1 MTVMEQQYNEA
12 VTAIKQA
19 ILQSQ
24 YRSVKLIT
32 GEQLS
37 LYFGIGLYVSVNSRI
52 GTWGT
57 GAISRISERLKREL
71 PGLRGFSEQ
80 NIRNMRTFAEYW
92 ETYLKCSPMA
102 SKLQLPVTEG
112 CIDIDGFSLQKWSPV
127 ASEINREEFLGISF
141 SHHMEI
147 LHKTKDLNEVL
158 FYIHQSVLHKWDKY
172 DLRNRLKENLYRD
185 VGNAANNFLQTMPAA
200 NARKAIGMFK
210 DEYLLDYINVEELE
224 VDKAEDVDERVVEQ
238 AIVSNIK
245 KFIMTF
251 GRDFAFI
258 GNQYHLEIFT
268 EELFPDLLFFNR
280 ELNCMVVVELKK
292 GAFKSGYI
300 GQLQTYMRVLDDKV
314 RKPHENPTIGILLCK
329 SADKAF
335 VEYVIRD
342 YNSPMGVATY
352 KTTADMDEKMRNS
365 LPDMD
370 EMRKLLMDM
379 SFAHLHVHTQY
390 SILDGQSKIG
400 DLIDTAV
407 ANGQPALAITD
418 HGNMFGVKEFLDTVA
433 KKGVPLKPIVGSEFY
448 VAGASR
454 FDRKGREVPISLLWN
469 LCLPA

>member
-1 MTVMEQQYNEA
+1 MEQQYNEA

-102 SKLQLPVTEG
+102 
-112 CIDIDGFSLQKWSPV
+112 I
-127 ASEINREEFLGISF
+127 EINREEFLGISF

-158 FYIHQSVLHKWDKY
+158 FYIHQSVHHKWDKY

-185 VGNAANNFLQTMPAA
+185 AGNAANNFLQTMPAA

-292 GAFKSGYI
+292 GAFKSGYV

-352 KTTADMDEKMRNS
+352 KTAADMDEKMRNS

-370 EMRKLLMDM
+370 EMRKLLMD
-379 SFAHLHVHTQY
+379 
-390 SILDGQSKIG
+390 
-400 DLIDTAV
+400 
-407 ANGQPALAITD
+407 N
-418 HGNMFGVKEFLDTVA
+418 
-433 KKGVPLKPIVGSEFY
+433 
-448 VAGASR
+448 
-454 FDRKGREVPISLLWN
+454 
-469 LCLPA
+469 